1 MFDRLNDGALD
12 AYLRGEHGELLRRM
26 AMEEFAQRGGT
37 DFVRV
42 TLGELADILRS
53 DGRVLCEKC
62 ASVEA
67 AMRLA
72 DRLTDR
78 GRSDPEE

>member
-1 MFDRLNDGALD
+1 MQECDICGAKDDGKRMFFR
-12 AYLRGEHGELLRRM
+12 
-26 AMEEFAQRGGT
+26 QP
-37 DFVRV
+37 
-42 TLGELADILRS
+42 

-72 DRLTDR
+72 DRLTNR
-78 GRSDPEE
+78 GRNDPEE